1 MVSSRGDWVLL
12 SYRIPRE
19 PSTPR
24 IAIWRK
30 LKDLGVAQI
39 VDGLVAL
46 PGNDRTRERLQWIAV
61 SVREAGGEA
70 LVWDADL
77 SARAD
82 GAGLRDAMSA
92 DRTREYENLLADVEA
107 SASSDGRTIRK
118 WRRAWQAIKRRDYFD
133 APGAD
138 GARLA
143 IAERAGADLPEV
155 AS

>member
-1 MVSSRGDWVLL
+1 MVSPSGDWVLL

-30 LKDLGVAQI
+30 LRDLGVAQI
-39 VDGLVAL
+39 VDGMVAL

-77 SARAD
+77 AEQVD
-82 GAGLRDAMSA
+82 GNTLRLAMSA
-92 DRTREYENLLADVEA
+92 ERTQEYEDLLADVRA
-107 SASSDGRTIRK
+107 TPTNDGRTIRK
-118 WRRAWQAIKRRDYFD
+118 WRRAWQTIKRRDYFD
-133 APGAD
+133 AAGAD
-138 GARLA
+138 EARLA
-143 IAERAGADLPEV
+143 IAERAGSDLPEV